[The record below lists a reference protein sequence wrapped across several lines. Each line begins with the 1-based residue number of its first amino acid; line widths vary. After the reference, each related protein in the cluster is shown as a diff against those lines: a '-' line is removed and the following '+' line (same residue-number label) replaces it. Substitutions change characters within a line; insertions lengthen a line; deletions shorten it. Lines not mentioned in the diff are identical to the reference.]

1 MTELIGT
8 DVLYRKW
15 DAAPPAAS
23 PKAVFLLVHGLGA
36 HTARWEFLAGFLG
49 RNGYSSYGIEL
60 RGFGRTPERP
70 RGHVDSLRVWERD
83 VLDLG
88 QTILRESPGKKIFL
102 LGESIGGLV
111 AFNLV
116 CRYPEAFAGQ
126 VLISPDF
133 KNGLKFPLSSYLTLA
148 SLIFFHPKK
157 TISLAYTSAMCTR
170 DTDYQAVMERSPDEL
185 RVASLKCLMSVLAEQ
200 LRSKR
205 MAINLRVPSLFLISG
220 VDFLVDERSSQK
232 IFDGLA
238 IPDKTLI
245 EYPEMYHALS
255 IDLGREK
262 VFRDIVEWA
271 DKRV

>member
-1 MTELIGT
+1 MLELIGT

-23 PKAVFLLVHGLGA
+23 AKAVFLLAHGLGA
-36 HTARWEFLAGFLG
+36 HSARWNPLAGFLA
-49 RNGYSSYGIEL
+49 RNGYASYGIEF

-70 RGHVDSLRVWERD
+70 RGHVASLRIWERD
-83 VLDLG
+83 LLSLG
-88 QTILRESPGKKIFL
+88 VTIARENPGKKLIL

-111 AFNLV
+111 AFNLA
-116 CRYPEAFAGQ
+116 CRYPEAFAAQ

-148 SLIFFHPKK
+148 SLIFIRPKK
-157 TISLAYTSAMCTR
+157 TISLGYTSAMCTR
-170 DTDYQAVMERSPDEL
+170 DTACQADMDRSPDEL
-185 RVASLKCLMSVLAEQ
+185 RVASLQCLMSVLSEQ
-200 LRSKR
+200 MKSRRLAKSLR
-205 MAINLRVPSLFLISG
+205 IPSLFLISG
-220 VDFLVDERSSQK
+220 VDLLVDERAGRE

-238 IPDKTLI
+238 LADKALI

-255 IDLGREK
+255 VDLGREK
-262 VFRDIVEWA
+262 VFEDIVEWA